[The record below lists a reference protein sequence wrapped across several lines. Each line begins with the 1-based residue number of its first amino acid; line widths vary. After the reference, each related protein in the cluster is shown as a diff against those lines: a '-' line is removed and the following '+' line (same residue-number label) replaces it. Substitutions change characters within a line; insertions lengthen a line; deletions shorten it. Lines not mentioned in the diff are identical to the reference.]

1 MTQTKEQLEERRTEI
16 LAQLEKV
23 NEDLRQELDS
33 DPEEQAIEVEND
45 QVAVT
50 MESNLRRELAVI
62 EDQLL
67 DLERS

>member
-23 NEDLRQELDS
+23 NEDLRQQLDS